1 MCMKNSVLYLF
12 TILITCFG
20 KPVYSQ
26 QTADSLHHLIDV
38 SQGKR
43 KGELILEL
51 ANHYL
56 SGYPDSSM
64 HYALVARKTGEQ
76 TKNHVLV
83 IRSYSLAGEI
93 YQKQNKLKESVDS
106 YLKGVELAEK
116 HEEQSL
122 LGTLYNGIGTCY
134 FYMNNVKK
142 AERYMELAAQAK
154 KEANDYQYYAIISA
168 NLASL
173 QILQASY
180 DQSIHTLLE
189 AEKTLLEKQQLI
201 YLSSVY
207 NSLGAAYQ
215 MGKPESDS
223 SRFYYEKSLE
233 FALKNKDYLIMMNA
247 YQNLG
252 DYYFSKKEYSTAID
266 YMKKAIATNELRKI
280 EDQYKPALYG
290 RISTVYDSL
299 GDYKNAY
306 TYIKMQLEANER
318 LLTATQQKE
327 IEELEIRYQ
336 SEKKEKE
343 IQLQKQEI
351 EKGKNQRN
359 TIIFTTIFLFLLIG
373 FSVYFIFQR
382 RKIMQRYEQ
391 EKLKLFENLFHE
403 IRTPLTLINGPIQV
417 MKQAG
422 TANQEQLH
430 LMEKNARKLIGLIN
444 ELLDASK
451 LGKGNY
457 QLHFNTGDPA
467 DFIATV
473 IERFSGEITAKNM
486 EVIFE
491 KDDGSPICSYPFN
504 VLEKVISNLLGNAI
518 KYCPSGTT
526 IRITSTIT
534 GTRLMI
540 EVSDNGGGIPEKE
553 QKKVFKRFYRGTNA
567 AVGGTGIGLALVKE
581 LVELANGTIQLQSN
595 PAGTTFI
602 VTLPVRETVR
612 TTEITALKGDTP
624 ILLLAEDDH
633 DMAAFSTAVLKEDFQ
648 IIRVSNGQQAIETI
662 TSQLPDIVLSDV
674 MMPQK
679 DGIALLQEIKSNEL
693 TNHIPVVLFSAKASL
708 ESRLQ
713 GLTHGADAYIPKPFS
728 PEELKLTLQNLLTT
742 IQRNKQVYKDAIRS
756 ETTFEERIKSN
767 NPYVNKAI
775 EKVIRNIDN
784 PDYSVNELSDDMAVS
799 RSQLHRKLVALT
811 GFSTTNFIRMI
822 RLEKAKDLL
831 ANNEGNI
838 TEIAYKC
845 GFNSQSYF
853 TKSFTE
859 YVGKSPSQMAGKP

>member
-1 MCMKNSVLYLF
+1 MKNSVLYLF

-26 QTADSLHHLIDV
+26 QTVDSLHHLMDV
-38 SQGKR
+38 SHGKR

-56 SGYPDSSM
+56 SDYPDSSM
-64 HYALVARKTGEQ
+64 HYALIARKTGE
-76 TKNHVLV
+76 TSKNHVLV
-83 IRSYSLAGEI
+83 IRSYSLTGEI
-93 YQKQNKLKESVDS
+93 YQKQNNLKESVAS

-116 HEEQSL
+116 HDEKSL

-142 AERYMELAAQAK
+142 ATHYMELAAQAK

-173 QILQASY
+173 QILQAAY

-189 AEKTLLEKQQLI
+189 AEKTLLEKQQHI

-215 MGKPESDS
+215 MGKPASDS

-233 FALKNKDYLIMMNA
+233 FASKNKDYLIMMNA

-252 DYYFSKKEYSTAID
+252 DFYFSKKEYTTAIN
-266 YMKKAIATNELRKI
+266 YMKKAIATNDLRKV

-290 RISTVYDSL
+290 RISAVYDSL
-299 GDYKNAY
+299 GDYRNAY
-306 TYIKMQLEANER
+306 TYKKLQLEVNEQ
-318 LLTATQQKE
+318 LLTVTQQKE

-351 EKGKNQRN
+351 ETGKNQRN
-359 TIIFTTIFLFLLIG
+359 TIVFVMLFLLLVIG
-373 FSVYFIFQR
+373 FSAYFIFQR

-417 MKQAG
+417 MKQ
-422 TANQEQLH
+422 TAIADQGQLH
-430 LMEKNARKLIGLIN
+430 LMEKNAQKLIGLVN

-451 LGKGNY
+451 LGKGSY
-457 QLHFNTGDPA
+457 QLHFNTGNPA
-467 DFIATV
+467 DFIETI

-486 EVIFE
+486 HVVFE
-491 KDDGSPICSYPFN
+491 KDNTAPICSYPFN

-518 KYCPSGTT
+518 KYCPPGTV
-526 IRITSTIT
+526 INISSTVT
-534 GTRLMI
+534 GNRLMI
-540 EVSDNGGGIPEKE
+540 EVRDNGRGIPKKE

-567 AVGGTGIGLALVKE
+567 EVGGTGIGLALVKE
-581 LVELANGTIQLQSN
+581 LVELANGTIQLESTT
-595 PAGTTFI
+595 AGTTFS

-624 ILLLAEDDH
+624 VLLLAEDDH

-648 IIRVSNGQQAIETI
+648 IIRVSNGQQALETI
-662 TSQLPDIVLSDV
+662 TTQLPDIVLSDV

-679 DGIALLQEIKSNEL
+679 DGITLLQDIKSNEL

-713 GLTHGADAYIPKPFS
+713 GLAHGADAYIPKPFS

-742 IQRNKQVYKDAIRS
+742 IQRNKEAYKDSVQS
-756 ETTFEERIKSN
+756 EATFEERVKSTN
-767 NPYVNKAI
+767 AYVNKAI
-775 EKVIRNIDN
+775 DHVIKNIDN

-831 ANNEGNI
+831 ENNAGNI

-859 YVGKSPSQMAGKP
+859 YFGKSPSQMAGKL